1 LIALGLVLGP
11 ALGLGLVSQFPAMA
25 CRNVQVHLGEP
36 KIRLAKATQ
45 VS

>member
-1 LIALGLVLGP
+1 LGLVLG
-11 ALGLGLVSQFPAMA
+11 LELLNQFPAMA